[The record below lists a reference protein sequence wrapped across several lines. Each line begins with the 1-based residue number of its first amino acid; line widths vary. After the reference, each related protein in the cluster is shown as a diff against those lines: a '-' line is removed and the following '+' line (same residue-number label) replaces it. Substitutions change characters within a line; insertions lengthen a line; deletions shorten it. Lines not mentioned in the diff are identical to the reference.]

1 MKRLILFI
9 LWGWLFPICLFAQNV
24 RPGHDWNVNTSAY
37 DFNMTLI
44 VQVQVSGELNPAL
57 ELGAFCGPECRG
69 IATAQ
74 YENALGT
81 YLWYLVIHGNSGDP
95 IEFFVRVDGEELK
108 AETTYHL
115 AFVPNEVIGQ
125 PAHPQIIDFV
135 NLEPTGCI
143 SFEDGGF
150 FAENKPYSGVMEVYD
165 INGRLVQTIQL
176 DPLHPTLHPHTPSGI
191 YIVRT
196 TLGTGEVLT
205 KKIVIY

>member
-1 MKRLILFI
+1 MKRLVLFI
-9 LWGWLFPICLFAQNV
+9 LMGWLFPVCLLAQHV
-24 RPGHDWNVNTSAY
+24 SPRYDWTVNASAY

-44 VQVQVSGELNPAL
+44 VQVQESGVLNPAF
-57 ELGAFCGPECRG
+57 ELGAFCGSECRG

-81 YLWYLVIHGNSGDP
+81 YLWYMVVFGNSGDV
-95 IEFFVRVDGEELK
+95 IEFYIREDGEELK
-108 AETTYHL
+108 AETDYHL

-150 FAENKPYSGVMEVYD
+150 FAENKPYSGVTEVYD